1 MQLHNTT
8 QYAIRILSYIAK
20 NGNERLYSA
29 KELAKELNISYKFL
43 TKIMMKLV
51 KADFVNSIKGRVGGY
66 ELKKEAKEISM
77 IDILITFDDLDS
89 DTTCILGIGLCDC
102 NNKCSLHDQW
112 LKPRDLIKKMY
123 KETTLDKIKNENYK
137 L

>member
-102 NNKCSLHDQW
+102 NNKCSLHDQC
-112 LKPRDLIKKMY
+112 LKTRDLIKKMY
-123 KETTLDKIKNENYK
+123 QDTTLDKIQNENYK

>member
-123 KETTLDKIKNENYK
+123 QDTTLDKIQNENYK

>member
-20 NGNERLYSA
+20 NGNDRLYSA
-29 KELAKELNISYKFL
+29 KELALELNISYKFL

-51 KADFVNSIKGRVGGY
+51 KAGFVNSIKGRVGGY
-66 ELKKEAKEISM
+66 ELKKEAKNISM
-77 IDILITFDDLDS
+77 IDILKTFDDLDN
-89 DTTCILGIGLCDC
+89 DNTCILGIGLCDC
-102 NNKCSLHDQW
+102 NNKCALHDQW

-123 KETTLDKIKNENYK
+123 KDTTLDKIQNENYK